1 MTGML
6 SGEIGGTSLKTQTL
20 LPIQRCSIPSGAL
33 LKGFWESRDNG
44 LSVFNI
50 LALKGITEYK

>member
-1 MTGML
+1 ML

-20 LPIQRCSIPSGAL
+20 LPIQRCAIPSGAL
-33 LKGFWESRDNG
+33 LKGFWESRGNG